1 MMRQLL
7 LALTL
12 LLSGQL
18 TPGPASLPDLAGTTS
33 AIGGSLLAVIGNVA
47 SGTATVAGATVG
59 MPCVAQA
66 TDGTNMTAIGGVVT
80 CTVTSANTVTV
91 NVVALIAFTPASKT
105 YAVRV
110 LQ

>member
-1 MMRQLL
+1 MRRTILTLALL
-7 LALTL
+7 LI
-12 LLSGQL
+12 GQL
-18 TPGPASLPDLAGTTS
+18 SPAPSSLPVLTGTTS
-33 AIGGSLLAVIGNVA
+33 AIGGSLLAAIGNTA
-47 SGTATVAGATVG
+47 SGTATVTGATTG
-59 MPCVAQA
+59 MTCVAQA
-66 TDGTNMTAIGGVVT
+66 TDGTNMTAVGGVVT